1 MKSKKKNSSKKLNLK
16 KETVVRLTE
25 AQAAKVVGGGNP
37 INPDTLAQTS
47 LLTTGCGG

>member
-1 MKSKKKNSSKKLNLK
+1 MKSKQKKLSKKLSLR
-16 KETVVRLTE
+16 KETLVVLTK
-25 AQAAKVVGGGNP
+25 AQTTKVVGRGNP